1 MKEICRILKIFTLA
15 LVVLLIAGKVWGQYS
30 GGNGS
35 EGSPFL
41 IANITDMNNLATNV
55 NGGNSYA
62 GTYFKVTNDI
72 SGVTKIIGHA
82 STRFMGHFDGDG
94 HTINLSINVTN
105 GNVTTDG
112 AGGGLFGQVSG
123 AEIKNVIV
131 RGTVAYNINQVAGI
145 VGQANDG
152 SRIENCINY
161 AVPSSNSST
170 NTQRA
175 GVVGGCFYSTII
187 GCKNYANI
195 DCSGGNEMGGIVAT
209 CMSSVG
215 GNSTVE
221 NCENYGTITGGNQ
234 YVGGIAG
241 KVSTY
246 NSYTT
251 SIVNCK
257 NNATISGTQYIGGIA
272 GYLECTYDGANA
284 IVSGCANCASV
295 TGTTYAG
302 GIAGVAKNG
311 ISIESCLNNGD
322 VTVVS
327 IVGGIVGSAE
337 GKTTHPTS
345 ILHCTN
351 DATITATKSDADVY
365 CGGIVGQNESISQTQ
380 WYVTVDGCCNKGN
393 VIATSCGHHVGGLAG
408 YWQYYGV
415 IRNSWNTGDVSVKG
429 GPIASDFL
437 SLGGLVGEIVSQ
449 SDPRI
454 GYLYN
459 CYNTGDVITYGTSG
473 NPSHNGTYIGGIVG
487 ECNGNISNCYNGGT
501 VSNNS
506 NSGTKCGAIAGF
518 LDTYCDVSQC
528 YSLSNCGI
536 GTEANEANLSLY
548 GGSQGSPTFN
558 ATYFNHSSPTTNTIS
573 GGGEL
578 FDQLTAWVNG
588 NSTYSTWLMPTDESD
603 NRGMPKF
610 QDNPTSVPQVQDL
623 SVTEGDGQ
631 NTITWTAVPG
641 APGYTILWGSSGN
654 LTNSIDIADGNIE
667 EFLHTSLVN
676 GTEYCYMIIPNMSG
690 LSCSDNS
697 SSQPEVCA
705 TPDVACLPIVQR
717 PVLTIEAQTDR
728 AVRIS
733 WTPVEHT
740 DSYTLYYGVNDPNNN
755 TNVWTIEN
763 INTTTYTIP
772 ELTNG
777 QTYNFAVMPVGAD
790 PYCLENDLS
799 TTVEGI
805 PVCNQ

>member
-1 MKEICRILKIFTLA
+1 MMEINKILRIFTVALA
-15 LVVLLIAGKVWGQYS
+15 VLLMAGKVLGQYS

-35 EGSPFL
+35 EGSPYL
-41 IANITDMNNLATNV
+41 IANVADMNALATNV
-55 NGGNSYA
+55 NGGNSYSGA
-62 GTYFKVTNDI
+62 YFKVTADI
-72 SGVTKIIGHA
+72 NGVTKIIGRA

-105 GNVTTDG
+105 GNVSTDG
-112 AGGGLFGQVSG
+112 AGAGLFGQVSG
-123 AEIKNVIV
+123 AEIKNLIV

-195 DCSGGNEMGGIVAT
+195 AGAGGNEMGGIVAT
-209 CMSSVG
+209 CSSSVG
-215 GNSTVE
+215 GNSTIE
-221 NCENYGTITGGNQ
+221 NCENYGSITGGNQ
-234 YVGGIAG
+234 YVGGIVG
-241 KVSTY
+241 KVNTY

-251 SIVNCK
+251 SIINCK
-257 NNATISGTQYIGGIA
+257 NNAEIIGTQYAGGIA
-272 GYLECTYDGANA
+272 GYLECNYDGANA
-284 IVSGCANCASV
+284 VISGCANCASV

-302 GIAGVAKNG
+302 GIAGMAKNG
-311 ISIESCLNNGD
+311 INIESCLNNGD

-327 IVGGIVGSAE
+327 IIGGIAGSAE

-351 DATITATKSDADVY
+351 DATITATKSDADVF
-365 CGGIVGQNESISQTQ
+365 CGGIVGQNKNISN

-393 VIATSCGHHVGGLAG
+393 VVATSCGHHIGGLAG

-415 IRNSWNTGDVSVKG
+415 IRNSWNTGEVSVKG
-429 GPIASDFL
+429 GPIASDVL
-437 SLGGLVGEIVSQ
+437 CLGGLVGNIVSQ
-449 SDPRI
+449 SEPRI

-459 CYNTGDVITYGTSG
+459 CYNTGNVITYGTSG
-473 NPSHNGTYIGGIVG
+473 NPNHNGTYIGGIVG
-487 ECNGNISNCYNGGT
+487 ECNGNISNCYNGGF

-548 GGSQGSPTFN
+548 GGSQGSPTFS

-573 GGGEL
+573 GGGDL
-578 FDQLTAWVNG
+578 FVQLTAWVNG
-588 NSTYSTWLMPTDESD
+588 NSAYSTWLMPTDESD
-603 NRGMPKF
+603 NKGMPKF
-610 QDNPTSVPQVQDL
+610 QDNPTSVPTVQDL

-641 APGYTILWGSSGN
+641 APGYTILWGTSGN
-654 LTNSIDIADGNIE
+654 LTNSIDIADGNIDE
-667 EFLHTSLVN
+667 YLHTSLAN
-676 GTEYCYMIIPNMSG
+676 GTEYCYMIVPNMSG
-690 LSCSDNS
+690 PSCTDNS
-697 SSQPEVCA
+697 SSQNEVCA
-705 TPDVACLPIVQR
+705 TPAIACLPISQS

-728 AVRIS
+728 SVRVS
-733 WTPVEHT
+733 WNSVP
-740 DSYTLYYGVNDPNNN
+740 DASSYILYYGVNDPNSSTN
-755 TNVWTIEN
+755 NVWSVTN
-763 INTTTYTIP
+763 ATSPMTIP

-777 QTYNFAVMPVGAD
+777 QPYNFAVMPVGTD
-790 PYCLENDLS
+790 PYCPENPLS
-799 TTVEGI
+799 TTRQGTPNCDE
-805 PVCNQ
+805 